1 MVGDI
6 LRAAREKKGF
16 TYKDVENETSIR
28 ALYIES
34 IEKGDYAALPGEVYV
49 KGFIRNYAT
58 LLELDADTLLKQ
70 YYDETHT
77 APPVSPGAGAGTA
90 EPAAAEPSPEPPFQS
105 GMDFHERVEKSHRS
119 QNVLVVVGVILL
131 AIVGSI
137 YYFFGSDDASGTAKP
152 GTTQSQSKPQ
162 PAAAE
167 ESKPTAP
174 VDGVEV
180 AAKFSA
186 RCWTQVTADGK
197 TVYEGTAEK
206 GQTFTWKGK
215 ERVVVTAGNA
225 GAVELTWNG
234 KSQGKLGKEGDVI
247 EKRFT
252 KDKAAE
258 IK

>member
-119 QNVLVVVGVILL
+119 QNVLVVVGVIVL

-152 GTTQSQSKPQ
+152 GTTQSQSKPAAKEESQ
-162 PAAAE
+162 PA
-167 ESKPTAP
+167 AP

-252 KDKAAE
+252 KDKAEE

>member
-252 KDKAAE
+252 KDKAEE

>member
-34 IEKGDYAALPGEVYV
+34 IEKGDYEALPGEVYV

-58 LLELDADTLLKQ
+58 LLELDADALLKQ

-77 APPVSPGAGAGTA
+77 APPAAPSESTE
-90 EPAAAEPSPEPPFQS
+90 EPAAAESSSEPPFQS

-252 KDKAAE
+252 KDKAEE